1 MCEHEVSILDLPDKL
16 FPWINP
22 VSKQLEL
29 EVSGL
34 CHLLENLTSFFFIM
48 NFLRSIPRYCGPEE
62 IHDRASF
69 DCSYLGNEMAG
80 SVQKSIDT

>member
-1 MCEHEVSILDLPDKL
+1 MMIFDIWKGVFEHHVSY
-16 FPWINP
+16 
-22 VSKQLEL
+22 
-29 EVSGL
+29 
-34 CHLLENLTSFFFIM
+34 
-48 NFLRSIPRYCGPEE
+48 LRSIPRYCGPEE